1 MEKKL
6 DEINEKFDYENIL
19 DKISN
24 MGLFGKVSKTIQ
36 KFVKQIGNNKNESNV
51 IQQKIT
57 EIAKNVSYLIDE
69 NNEKTRSF

>member
-1 MEKKL
+1 
-6 DEINEKFDYENIL
+6 
-19 DKISN
+19 